1 MMKRNL
7 LRRLVQ
13 ALIVLTGVSLLIFV
27 MLRIV
32 PGNPIETM
40 MGEHAN
46 AETVARITAE
56 MGLDQ
61 PLHVQFFRY
70 ISSAVRGDFG
80 TSYSLGKPV
89 SQLIGN
95 AFVNTLV
102 LALFA
107 SLFAW
112 VVGIACGIFSAIK
125 KNRLPDRLF
134 MGFSLLG
141 ISLPVFMAAM
151 FLQYVIAFRLQW
163 LPISGTDHWTGF
175 ILPAI
180 ALGWS
185 SAGQVAQ
192 LTRTT
197 LLETLQEDYID
208 TARAKGRGLFGVLV
222 RHALRNAML
231 PVLTMMAIQFSSLLS
246 GAVITE
252 TVFSIN
258 GVGRLMVQA
267 ISGRDIP
274 LLQATSLLATSLV
287 ILGSLAADCLY
298 SVLDPRIRQENTP
311 AARRKEG

>member
-1 MMKRNL
+1 MKRSL
-7 LRRLVQ
+7 LQRLIQ
-13 ALIVLTGVSLLIFV
+13 AIIVLTGVVLLTFV

-46 AETVARITAE
+46 AETIQRMTAE

-61 PLHVQFFRY
+61 PLYIQFFQY
-70 ISSAVRGDFG
+70 VSSAVRGDFG
-80 TSYSLGKPV
+80 TSYSLGKLV
-89 SQLIGN
+89 SELLGR
-95 AFVNTLV
+95 AFVNTLT

-107 SLFAW
+107 AFFAW
-112 VVGIACGIFSAIK
+112 IVGIGCGILSAVK

-151 FLQYVIAFRLQW
+151 LLQYVFAFRLRW
-163 LPISGTDHWTGF
+163 LPISGADSWKSF

-180 ALGWS
+180 ALGWN

-192 LTRTT
+192 MTRTS
-197 LLETLQEDYID
+197 LLETLGEDYID
-208 TARAKGRGLFGVLV
+208 TARAKGRGQMGVLV
-222 RHALRNAML
+222 LHALRNAML
-231 PVLTMMAIQFSSLLS
+231 PVMTMMAIQLSGLLS

-274 LLQATSLLATSLV
+274 LLQGTSLLATSLV

-298 SVLDPRIRQENTP
+298 AVLDPRIR
-311 AARRKEG
+311 KGG

>member
-1 MMKRNL
+1 MKARL
-7 LRRLVQ
+7 LRRTVQ
-13 ALIVLTGVSLLIFV
+13 ALIVLIGVVLLIFV

-32 PGNPIETM
+32 AGNPIETM
-40 MGEHAN
+40 MGEHAD
-46 AETVARITAE
+46 AATVARMTTE

-61 PLHVQFFRY
+61 PLRVQFFRY

-80 TSYSLGKPV
+80 TSFSLGKPV
-89 SQLIGN
+89 SQLLSS
-95 AFVNTLV
+95 AFVNTMI

-107 SLFAW
+107 ALFAW
-112 VVGIACGIFSAIK
+112 VLGISCGIFCAVN

-151 FLQYVIAFRLQW
+151 FLQYFFAFRLHW
-163 LPISGTDHWTGF
+163 APISGTDSWTGF
-175 ILPAI
+175 VLPAI
-180 ALGWS
+180 ALGWN

-192 LTRTT
+192 MTRTS

-208 TARAKGRGLFGVLV
+208 TARAKGLGPFGVLV
-222 RHALRNAML
+222 FHALRNAML

-252 TVFSIN
+252 TIFSIN
-258 GVGRLMVQA
+258 GIGRLMVQA

-274 LLQATSLLATSLV
+274 LLQATSLLATTIV
-287 ILGSLAADCLY
+287 ILGNLLADCLY
-298 SVLDPRIRQENTP
+298 SVLDPRLRE
-311 AARRKEG
+311 ED

>member
-1 MMKRNL
+1 MRRSIL
-7 LRRLVQ
+7 QRLVQ
-13 ALIVLTGVSLLIFV
+13 ALIVLIGVVLITFV

-40 MGEHAN
+40 MGEHAD
-46 AETVARITAE
+46 AATVARMTAE
-56 MGLDQ
+56 LGLDQ
-61 PLHVQFFRY
+61 PLYRQFFRY
-70 ISSAVRGDFG
+70 VSSAVRGDFG

-89 SQLIGN
+89 SQLLKG
-95 AFVNTLV
+95 AFANTLI

-107 SLFAW
+107 ALFAW
-112 VVGIACGIFSAIK
+112 VLGISCGIICAVG

-151 FLQYVIAFRLQW
+151 LLQYFFAFKLKW
-163 LPISGTDHWTGF
+163 FPISGTDSWKSF
-175 ILPAI
+175 LLPAV
-180 ALGWS
+180 ALGWN

-192 LTRTT
+192 VTRTS
-197 LLETLQEDYID
+197 LLETLEEDYIE
-208 TARAKGRGLFGVLV
+208 TARAKGLGRFGVLF

-231 PVLTMMAIQFSSLLS
+231 PVLTMMTIQFSGLLS

-258 GVGRLMVQA
+258 GIGRLMVQA

-274 LLQATSLLATSLV
+274 MLQGTSLLATSIV
-287 ILGSLAADCLY
+287 ILGSLLADCLY
-298 SVLDPRIRQENTP
+298 SVLDPRIR
-311 AARRKEG
+311 KED

>member
-1 MMKRNL
+1 MMIRNL
-7 LRRLVQ
+7 ARRLVQ
-13 ALIVLTGVSLLIFV
+13 AFIVLIGVVLLIFV

-46 AETVARITAE
+46 AETVARMTAE

-61 PLHVQFFRY
+61 PLHIQFFRY

-89 SQLIGN
+89 SLLIGS
-95 AFVNTLV
+95 AFINTLI

-107 SLFAW
+107 ALFSW
-112 VVGIACGIFSAIK
+112 IVGISCGIFSAVK

-151 FLQYVIAFRLQW
+151 FLQYVFAFRLHW
-163 LPISGTDHWTGF
+163 LPISGTESWTGF
-175 ILPAI
+175 ILPAV
-180 ALGWS
+180 ALGWC

-192 LTRTT
+192 MTRTT
-197 LLETLQEDYID
+197 LLETMQEDYID
-208 TARAKGRGLFGVLV
+208 TARAKGRSSFGVLT

-231 PVLTMMAIQFSSLLS
+231 PVMTMMAMQFSSLLS

-274 LLQATSLLATSLV
+274 LLQATALLATALV
-287 ILGSLAADCLY
+287 ILGNLAADCLY
-298 SVLDPRIRQENTP
+298 SVLDPRIRQEGAP
-311 AARRKEG
+311 ASGGMGG

>member
-1 MMKRNL
+1 MKQKIVQRSL
-7 LRRLVQ
+7 Q
-13 ALIVLTGVSLLIFV
+13 ALIVLIGVVLLTFV

-40 MGEHAN
+40 MGEHAD
-46 AETVARITAE
+46 AATVARMTAE

-61 PLHVQFFRY
+61 PLAHQFFRY
-70 ISSAVRGDFG
+70 ISSALRGDFG

-89 SQLIGN
+89 SLLLRS
-95 AFVNTLV
+95 AFVNTLN

-107 SLFAW
+107 ALFSW
-112 VVGIACGIFSAIK
+112 ILGISSGLICAVS
-125 KNRLPDRLF
+125 KNRLPDRMF

-151 FLQYVIAFRLQW
+151 FLQYVFAFKLHW
-163 LPISGTDHWTGF
+163 LPISGTDSWKGF

-180 ALGWS
+180 ALGWN

-192 LTRTT
+192 MTRTA
-197 LLETLQEDYID
+197 LLETLGEDYIE
-208 TARAKGRGLFGVLV
+208 TARAKGLGNLSVLLG
-222 RHALRNAML
+222 HALRNAML
-231 PVLTMMAIQFSSLLS
+231 PVLTLMTIQFSGLLS

-258 GVGRLMVQA
+258 GIGRLMVQA

-274 LLQATSLLATSLV
+274 LLQGTSLLATSVV
-287 ILGSLAADCLY
+287 ILGSLLADCLY
-298 SVLDPRIRQENTP
+298 SVLDPRIRE
-311 AARRKEG
+311 ED

>member
-1 MMKRNL
+1 MIRTL
-7 LRRLVQ
+7 AHRALQ
-13 ALIVLTGVSLLIFV
+13 ALIVLVGVVLLIFV

-46 AETVARITAE
+46 PETVERMTKE

-61 PLHVQFFRY
+61 PLHIQFFRY
-70 ISSAVRGDFG
+70 ISSAIRGDFG

-89 SQLIGN
+89 STLIGN
-95 AFVNTLV
+95 AFVNTV
-102 LALFA
+102 ILALFA

-112 VVGIACGIFSAIK
+112 TFGIICGIISAVK
-125 KNRLPDRLF
+125 KNRLADRLF
-134 MGFSLLG
+134 MGVSLLG
-141 ISLPVFMAAM
+141 ISLPVFMSAM
-151 FLQYVIAFRLQW
+151 FLQYIFAFKLGW
-163 LPISGTDHWTGF
+163 LPISGTDSWTGF

-180 ALGWS
+180 ALGWN

-192 LTRTT
+192 ITRTT

-208 TARAKGRGLFGVLV
+208 TARAKGRGQAGVLI

-231 PVLTMMAIQFSSLLS
+231 PVLTLMTIQFASLLS

-252 TVFSIN
+252 TVFAIN

-274 LLQATSLLATSLV
+274 LLQATALLATAVV
-287 ILGSLAADCLY
+287 IFGNLAADSLY
-298 SVLDPRIRQENTP
+298 SVLDPRIR
-311 AARRKEG
+311 KEG

>member
-1 MMKRNL
+1 MKRSL
-7 LRRLVQ
+7 LQRLVQ
-13 ALIVLTGVSLLIFV
+13 AVIVLTGVVLLTFV

-46 AETVARITAE
+46 VETIQRMTAE

-61 PLHVQFFRY
+61 PLYIQFFQY
-70 ISSAVRGDFG
+70 VSSAVRGDFG

-89 SQLIGN
+89 SELLGR
-95 AFVNTLV
+95 AFVNTLT

-107 SLFAW
+107 ALLSW
-112 VVGIACGIFSAIK
+112 IVGIGCGILSAVK

-151 FLQYVIAFRLQW
+151 LLQYVFAFKLRW
-163 LPISGTDHWTGF
+163 FPISGIDGLRGF

-180 ALGWS
+180 ALGWN

-192 LTRTT
+192 MTRTS
-197 LLETLQEDYID
+197 LLETLGEDYID
-208 TARAKGRGLFGVLV
+208 TAQAKGRGPMGVLV
-222 RHALRNAML
+222 LHALRNAML
-231 PVLTMMAIQFSSLLS
+231 PVMTMMAIQLSGLLS

-252 TVFSIN
+252 TVFSIK

-274 LLQATSLLATSLV
+274 LLQGTSLLATSVV

-298 SVLDPRIRQENTP
+298 AVLDPRIR
-311 AARRKEG
+311 KEG